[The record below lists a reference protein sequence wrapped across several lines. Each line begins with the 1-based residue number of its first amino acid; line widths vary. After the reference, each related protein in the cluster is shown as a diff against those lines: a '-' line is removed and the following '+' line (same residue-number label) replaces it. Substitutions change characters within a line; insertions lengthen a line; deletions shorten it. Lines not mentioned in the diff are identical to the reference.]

1 MRFLVDA
8 QLPPALARTLATGGH
23 EAEHVADIGLGGA
36 KDQTIWEYAARVG
49 AVIVSKYED
58 FAQRTFFGKGGP
70 RVVWIRLPNA
80 RKRELPLWFEPILP
94 RIIEALKRSERLI
107 EIA

>member
-8 QLPPALARTLATGGH
+8 QLPPALARYLATGGH

-36 KDQTIWEYAARVG
+36 KDQAIWEYAARVG
-49 AVIVSKYED
+49 GVIISKDED
-58 FAQRTFFGKGGP
+58 FAQRIFFGKGGP
-70 RVVWIRLPNA
+70 PVVWIRLPNT
-80 RKRELPLWFEPILP
+80 RKRELLLWFEPILP
-94 RIIEALKRSERLI
+94 RIIEALERGERLI